1 MGVKGVLEVH
11 LLDARGLKSSDLLSK
26 MDPFVILQYK
36 TEQGKSRVLREGGT
50 KPTWNERFT
59 FPAEY
64 TASDHKQKLVLKIM
78 DNNRFTAADFAG
90 AATIF
95 VGDLMDFGAELG
107 IAEMPAQR
115 YNVVLAD
122 GTYYGDVRVGVT
134 FRRTEE
140 VS

>member
-1 MGVKGVLEVH
+1 MGVKGVLEVY
-11 LLDARGLKSSDLLSK
+11 LVDARRLKSSDILSK

-36 TEQGKSRVLREGGT
+36 TQQRKSRVLREGGT
-50 KPTWNERFT
+50 KPKWNERFT

-64 TASDHKQKLVLKIM
+64 TASDHKNKLVLKIM
-78 DNNRFTAADFAG
+78 DDDRFTAADFAG
-90 AATIF
+90 TATIY

-107 IAEMPAQR
+107 IAEMPVQR

-122 GTYYGDVRVGVT
+122 GTYYGDIRVGVT

-140 VS
+140 